1 MVSAA
6 DPPLDSLSSSQCVTY
21 LILLQV
27 METREELEDAS
38 LDQAGLVALQHRNDE
53 LAADVCHALSNAFA
67 AESLDE
73 ARVSSAKLQ
82 YLQRIAT
89 EIEQRVNPSADGA

>member
-1 MVSAA
+1 
-6 DPPLDSLSSSQCVTY
+6 
-21 LILLQV
+21 

-73 ARVSSAKLQ
+73 ARVS
-82 YLQRIAT
+82 
-89 EIEQRVNPSADGA
+89 